1 MIFYN
6 IYTGTQRSVVSP
18 LYDRMAYLARDYHAI
33 FDDNL
38 GFFPSLLLVTD
49 ERKLPPLLERIIM
62 LAIFRLA
69 IRVLP
74 EHRNICKKRQ
84 FASQLSQG

>member
-1 MIFYN
+1 M
-6 IYTGTQRSVVSP
+6 SP
-18 LYDRMAYLARDYHAI
+18 LYDRMAYLARDDHAI
-33 FDDNL
+33 LDNNL
-38 GFFPSLLLVTD
+38 GFFPSLFLVT
-49 ERKLPPLLERIIM
+49 EMKLSPLQERIIM

-74 EHRNICKKRQ
+74 DHMNINKKWR